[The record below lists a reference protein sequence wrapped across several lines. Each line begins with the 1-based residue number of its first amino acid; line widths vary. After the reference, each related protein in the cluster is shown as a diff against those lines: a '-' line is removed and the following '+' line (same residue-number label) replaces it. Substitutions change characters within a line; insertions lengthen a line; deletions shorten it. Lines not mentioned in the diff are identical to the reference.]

1 MQTLVLDASFQPVN
15 IISGL
20 DALVKVITG
29 KAEAIANYK
38 DVVHSV
44 SLSFQL
50 PRIIRLKRIVR
61 EISQSAQIA
70 YSKKNVMIRDDYT
83 CQYCVK
89 KLNAKT
95 ATIDHVM
102 PKARGGQ
109 NTWLNTVVAC
119 RRCNNRKDCRTPEEA
134 RMKLLKEPKAPKIL
148 DNMREELKK
157 ALMTDWSH
165 LDQ

>member
-29 KAEAIANYK
+29 KADAVANYR

-61 EISQSAQIA
+61 VISHSTQIA
-70 YSKKNVMIRDDYT
+70 YSKKNVMIRDEYT
-83 CQYCVK
+83 CQYCAK
-89 KLNAKT
+89 RLTSKT

-102 PKARGGQ
+102 PRACGGQ
-109 NTWLNTVVAC
+109 NTWENTVIAC
-119 RRCNNRKDCRTPEEA
+119 KWCNNKKDCNTPEEA
-134 RMKLLKEPKAPKIL
+134 RMKLLKEPKAPKLL
-148 DNMREELKK
+148 DNIREELRK

-165 LDQ
+165 LD